1 MMSGIFIMEKLDDF
15 EGRVRVGGTSDSGK
29 ATAIGFLALVFW
41 SMMFGFVR
49 LTSQGFGPVLGAA
62 LIYTFGAVSLFIV
75 LKPARLSAYPKK
87 YLLVSGFLFVFYEAA
102 ISLSI
107 GLAATSTQTVELS
120 MVNYLWPSL
129 TVLMNSTATSG
140 GRGFLRAVPGAAIAT
155 VGVMLA
161 VGGDAGL
168 DVGVVA
174 ADIASN
180 PLPFVLTFA
189 AAIGWSTYSVV
200 TPRITNGKDATAY
213 FMVGVAAVFWVV
225 FAAQGAPA
233 PAGGFSA
240 ASVLSLLCATGSIAA
255 GYACWNHGLLFGNV
269 SRMAVAS
276 YAAPFLSAVA
286 SSIILGLSL
295 PALFWTGVVFVV
307 AGSILNL
314 LLGKRSANGAENGRN
329 A

>member
-1 MMSGIFIMEKLDDF
+1 MS
-15 EGRVRVGGTSDSGK
+15 GTSDSGK

-62 LIYTFGAVSLFIV
+62 LIYTLGAVSLFVV
-75 LKPARLSAYPKK
+75 LKPAKLSSYPKK
-87 YLLVSGFLFVFYEAA
+87 YLLISGAMFVFYEAA

-107 GLAATSTQTVELS
+107 GLAASSTQTVELS

-129 TVLMNSTATSG
+129 TVLLNSTASGG
-140 GRGFLRAVPGAAIAT
+140 GRGFVRAIPGAVVAGI
-155 VGVMLA
+155 GVMLA

-168 DVGVVA
+168 DAAVVA
-174 ADIASN
+174 ADVASN
-180 PLPFVLTFA
+180 PLPFALTLA
-189 AAIGWSTYSVV
+189 AAIAWATYSVV

-213 FMVGVAAVFWVV
+213 FMVGVAVVFWIA
-225 FAAQGAPA
+225 FALQGAPA
-233 PAGGFSA
+233 PVGGFSV
-240 ASVLSLLCATGSIAA
+240 ASILFLLCATGSIAA

-269 SRMAVAS
+269 ARMAVAS

-295 PALFWTGVVFVV
+295 PALFWTGVAFVV
-307 AGSILNL
+307 AGSVLNL
-314 LLGKRSANGAENGRN
+314 TLGKRAAKGRG
-329 A
+329 

>member
-1 MMSGIFIMEKLDDF
+1 MNDF
-15 EGRVRVGGTSDSGK
+15 GEGERVGGTTDSGK
-29 ATAIGFLALVFW
+29 ATAVGFLALVFW

-62 LIYTFGAVSLFIV
+62 LIYTFGAVSLFVV
-75 LKPARLSAYPKK
+75 LKPERLSAYPGK
-87 YLLVSGFLFVFYEAA
+87 YLLASGFLFVFYEAA

-107 GLAATSTQTVELS
+107 GLAASSTQTVELS

-129 TVLMNSTATSG
+129 TVLMNSTAQGG
-140 GRGFLRAVPGAAIAT
+140 GRGFARAVPGAAIAT

-168 DVGVVA
+168 DAGVVA

-180 PLPFVLTFA
+180 PLPFALTFA

-213 FMVGVAAVFWVV
+213 FMVGVAVVFWIV
-225 FAAQGAPA
+225 FATQGAPV
-233 PAGGFSA
+233 PSGFSA
-240 ASVLSLLCATGSIAA
+240 GSVVPLLCATGSIAA

-269 SRMAVAS
+269 SRMAIAS

-286 SSIILGLSL
+286 SSLILGLSL

-314 LLGKRSANGAENGRN
+314 MLGKRSAKKAENGRN

>member
-1 MMSGIFIMEKLDDF
+1 M
-15 EGRVRVGGTSDSGK
+15 GGTSNSGR

-49 LTSQGFGPVLGAA
+49 LTSQGFGAVLGAA
-62 LIYTFGAVSLFIV
+62 LIYTLGAVSLFVV

-87 YLLVSGFLFVFYEAA
+87 YLLISGAMFVFYEAA

-107 GLAATSTQTVELS
+107 GLAASSTQTVELS

-129 TVLMNSTATSG
+129 TVLLNSTAAG
-140 GRGFLRAVPGAAIAT
+140 GARGFARAVPGAVVAG

-168 DVGVVA
+168 DAQIVA

-180 PLPFVLTFA
+180 PVPFALTFA
-189 AAIGWSTYSVV
+189 AAIAWATYSVV

-213 FMVGVAAVFWVV
+213 FMAGVAAVFWIAFMV
-225 FAAQGAPA
+225 QGAPM
-233 PAGGFSA
+233 PAQA
-240 ASVLSLLCATGSIAA
+240 LSVGPFVALLCAMGSIAA

-269 SRMAVAS
+269 ARMAVAS

-295 PALFWTGVVFVV
+295 PALFWTGVAFVV

-314 LLGKRSANGAENGRN
+314 LLGKRSAQKAAKRER
-329 A
+329 

>member
-1 MMSGIFIMEKLDDF
+1 MS
-15 EGRVRVGGTSDSGK
+15 GTSDSGK

-62 LIYTFGAVSLFIV
+62 LIYTLGAVSLFVV
-75 LKPARLSAYPKK
+75 LKPAKLSSYPKK
-87 YLLVSGFLFVFYEAA
+87 YLLISGAMFVFYEAA

-107 GLAATSTQTVELS
+107 GLAASSTQTVELS

-129 TVLMNSTATSG
+129 TVLLNSTASGG
-140 GRGFLRAVPGAAIAT
+140 GRGFVRAIPGAVVAGI
-155 VGVMLA
+155 GVMLA

-168 DVGVVA
+168 DAAVVA
-174 ADIASN
+174 ADVASN
-180 PLPFVLTFA
+180 PLPFALTLA
-189 AAIGWSTYSVV
+189 AAIAWATYSVV

-213 FMVGVAAVFWVV
+213 FMVGVAVVFWIA
-225 FAAQGAPA
+225 FAIQGAPA
-233 PAGGFSA
+233 PMGGFSA
-240 ASVLSLLCATGSIAA
+240 ASILFLLCATGSIAA

-269 SRMAVAS
+269 ARMAVAS

-295 PALFWTGVVFVV
+295 PALFWTGVAFVV
-307 AGSILNL
+307 AGSVLNL
-314 LLGKRSANGAENGRN
+314 TLGKRAAKGRG
-329 A
+329 